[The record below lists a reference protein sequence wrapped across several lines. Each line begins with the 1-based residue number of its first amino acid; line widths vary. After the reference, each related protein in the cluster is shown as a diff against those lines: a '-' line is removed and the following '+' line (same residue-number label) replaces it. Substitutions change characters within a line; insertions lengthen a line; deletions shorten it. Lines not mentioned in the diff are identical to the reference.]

1 MKFRTRNDKKNG
13 FPSPSGSRIRVI
25 YGERIDSNGRRY
37 LYEKGTEDIYEKIQ
51 ENKDSCDINKIVQRA
66 LLGDT
71 SVINRYTPSFIDAT
85 GMPTSLAEAQNSII
99 RITEEFFTLPLEI
112 RKKFDNSPEK
122 FINSWGSPEF
132 REIFEIKPIKESP
145 DNLKVEKENLKL
157 E

>member
-1 MKFRTRNDKKNG
+1 MKFRNRNDIKNG
-13 FPSPSGSRIRVI
+13 NPSPAGSRVRII

-51 ENKDSCDINKIVQRA
+51 ENKDTCDLNRIVQRY
-66 LLGDT
+66 LLGDE
-71 SVINRYTPSFIDAT
+71 SVLNRYTPSFIDAT

-99 RITEEFFTLPLEI
+99 RITEEFFTLPLDI

-132 REIFEIKPIKESP
+132 REIFEIKPNNESV
-145 DNLKVEKENLKL
+145 DNLKL
-157 E
+157 EKENFKVE